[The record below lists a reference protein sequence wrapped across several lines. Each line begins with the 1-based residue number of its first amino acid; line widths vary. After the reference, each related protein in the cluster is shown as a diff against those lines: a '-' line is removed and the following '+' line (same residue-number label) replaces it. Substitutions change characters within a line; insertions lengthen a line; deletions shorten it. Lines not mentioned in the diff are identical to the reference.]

1 MKDLIKDI
9 ILSFQREFQ
18 HLSPLPRL
26 LKVPV
31 HLSTDK
37 AITIYGPRRAGKT
50 YYLFWLIKQQL
61 EANVW
66 KIEDIIYVNFEDNRL
81 LDLEAA
87 ELDLILQSYFELFPN
102 NKPILFLDEIQNIEN
117 WSKWIRKLVDLK
129 YPVFITGSNARL
141 LSREIATELRG
152 RTLSFM
158 LLPLSF
164 KEFLIFNHEEVHPN
178 DRYDSKRRA
187 LLTHWLDRYLEQGGF
202 PETLHLSAIERQWV
216 LQEYIH
222 SVVFRDIAERH
233 GIKNTYLLKFLINY
247 ILENYATLFSIN
259 KLYHFLKSSGIR
271 TGKDSLYNYFML
283 LEESMFAFTV
293 SRFSRSIK
301 EREFY
306 QKKVYLPDLGY
317 ATIFKHS
324 KNIGRVFENFIFNEL
339 VRKQSQIYF
348 YRNNFECDFI
358 LLEENVPIPVQV
370 SYELKE
376 NTPSGSY
383 QREIDSL
390 LKTMVKLNTDMGYII
405 THHETKEIE
414 LKNKK
419 ISIISAID
427 FLLFKDKE

>member
-1 MKDLIKDI
+1 
-9 ILSFQREFQ
+9 
-18 HLSPLPRL
+18 
-26 LKVPV
+26 
-31 HLSTDK
+31 
-37 AITIYGPRRAGKT
+37 
-50 YYLFWLIKQQL
+50 
-61 EANVW
+61 
-66 KIEDIIYVNFEDNRL
+66 
-81 LDLEAA
+81 
-87 ELDLILQSYFELFPN
+87 
-102 NKPILFLDEIQNIEN
+102 
-117 WSKWIRKLVDLK
+117 
-129 YPVFITGSNARL
+129 
-141 LSREIATELRG
+141 
-152 RTLSFM
+152 
-158 LLPLSF
+158 
-164 KEFLIFNHEEVHPN
+164 
-178 DRYDSKRRA
+178 
-187 LLTHWLDRYLEQGGF
+187 
-202 PETLHLSAIERQWV
+202 
-216 LQEYIH
+216 
-222 SVVFRDIAERH
+222 
-233 GIKNTYLLKFLINY
+233 
-247 ILENYATLFSIN
+247 
-259 KLYHFLKSSGIR
+259 
-271 TGKDSLYNYFML
+271 ML